1 MENNCFALLK
11 QNDAFNDDERRSI
24 EMSRQT
30 TLMTYFI
37 ISGFSMSSSSNCNQQ
52 SMEMRNRGAI
62 NKTAGTLM
70 SFGPVHDKYTKGID
84 ISQVFCHEYK

>member
-1 MENNCFALLK
+1 
-11 QNDAFNDDERRSI
+11 
-24 EMSRQT
+24 
-30 TLMTYFI
+30 
-37 ISGFSMSSSSNCNQQ
+37 MSSSSNCNQQ

-84 ISQVFCHEYK
+84 ISQVFCHEYKQNVADLIPHSKEYDSQEF